1 MYDHPEIKDMLH
13 EILFRG
19 VRYSFEIDNPSIS
32 VGVMFGFVKE
42 EENAVMIA
50 NRLFETKMYNL
61 FLSEAELDGRHKGNP
76 VGWEENRG
84 NCCMR
89 YNRKRIGNSCVGKF
103 M

>member
-32 VGVMFGFVKE
+32 VRVMFGFVKE

-50 NRLFETKMYNL
+50 NRLFE
-61 FLSEAELDGRHKGNP
+61 LSLIH
-76 VGWEENRG
+76 
-84 NCCMR
+84 
-89 YNRKRIGNSCVGKF
+89 I
-103 M
+103 